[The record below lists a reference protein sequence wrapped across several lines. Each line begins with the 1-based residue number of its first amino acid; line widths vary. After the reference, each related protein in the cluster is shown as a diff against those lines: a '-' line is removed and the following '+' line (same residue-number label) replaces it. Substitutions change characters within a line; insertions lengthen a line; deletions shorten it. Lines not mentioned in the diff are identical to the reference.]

1 MCLIA
6 FAWRAHPDY
15 DLVLAAN
22 RDEFHARP
30 SEVAHAW
37 PDYPGIFAGRDT
49 EAGGAWC
56 GVSTPA
62 GLQAD
67 LHGRFAAVTN
77 YRDMQPPKPGLKSRG
92 WLVRDYLAGTL
103 SARDYCLAIEAE
115 KDDYAGFNLLV
126 GDSQDLFYLGNRAQ
140 GSMRGIIGVPPGV
153 HGLSNGVLGDVWP
166 KTQRASQA
174 ISLAIGPA
182 EIETE
187 ALFDLLK
194 DERTATYAELPDTGV
209 GQPMEKML
217 SPVFVRS
224 PKYGTRAS
232 TVILRG
238 NTPNGTSLRFI
249 ERSFNAQGECTNEV
263 DQQWL

>member
-30 SEVAHAW
+30 SEAAHAW
-37 PDYPGIFAGRDT
+37 PDHPTIFAGRDT

-56 GVSTPA
+56 GITPN
-62 GLQAD
+62 
-67 LHGRFAAVTN
+67 GRFAAVTN

-92 WLVRDYLAGTL
+92 WLVRDYLTGTL
-103 SARDYCLAIEAE
+103 SARDYCLAIETE
-115 KDDYAGFNLLV
+115 KNDYAGFNLLV
-126 GDSQDLFYLGNRAQ
+126 GDTQDLFYLGNRTQ
-140 GSMRGIIGVPPGV
+140 GDMRGIVGVPPGV

-174 ISLAIGPA
+174 LSLAIGPA

-187 ALFDLLK
+187 ALFTLLK
-194 DERTATYAELPDTGV
+194 DQRTAADPELPDTGV

-232 TVILRG
+232 TLILRG
-238 NTPNGTSLRFI
+238 NTSNGANLRFM
-249 ERSFNAQGECTNEV
+249 ERSFNAQGQCTDEV
-263 DQQWL
+263 DQKWL